1 MLEHT
6 RPDEG
11 LFPGTETVVLSGSG
25 SALAT
30 ARPGGQ
36 DVSPGIGKEQG
47 LAKMSTAAGPRR
59 PGQAKGGSAAEAA
72 VAAPAVVNGQ
82 QRRGDGRG
90 AGEARGASAGRRET
104 AETMAARQRDISV
117 SEFFAKNRHLLG
129 FDNPR
134 KALLTTVKEAVDNS
148 LDACEEA
155 GILPNITVVIE
166 DLQPDR
172 PATAKQSRYR
182 VTVVDNGPGIVRKQ
196 VENVFGRLLF
206 GSKFHRLKM
215 SRGQQGIGISAA
227 GMYGLITTGKPM
239 IIHTRPSAK
248 KPAHHIE
255 LAMNTKTNRAEVTVD
270 DETTDFPPQRLKT
283 LTAGTRDPSFLNPD
297 DYPTGTSV
305 SIELEGRYQKGRGSV
320 DEFLELTAIANPH
333 ARITFVPPTRV
344 SQDETDEVQ
353 LALPVPPASAAVAGD
368 VGGASVGATAGS
380 GLQGP
385 AGIDPT
391 VTTTVKDGVVVFP
404 RGTETLP
411 PETREIQPHPKGI
424 ELGTLLQM
432 VKAYEEETKGSGTL
446 YSFLQEKF
454 CRISPQ
460 KAAEF
465 CQAVGVTS
473 RTKVRDLHPSQVEKL
488 FNAFQDARLP
498 APPTDCLA
506 PIGVR
511 QLLAGLLKGVKA
523 EFYAASSREPEVY
536 RGRPFQIEAA
546 IAYGGELPA
555 DDTARVIRFAN
566 RVPLLFQQS
575 ACSSFKA
582 VSETSWK
589 NYNLSQPR
597 GSPPVGP
604 LVIMIHMASVWVP
617 FTSESKEAI
626 ADYDEIRKEMKLALM
641 ECGRKLGA
649 YLRKRQRMQ
658 RESARRDVFERYIGE
673 IAKAVH
679 AINGVDARK
688 LYDALL
694 AEARRRTAIADV
706 ELDEDGRVIRKPDED
721 ELKADDGVVL
731 VASRVAGAGP
741 AANASADEA
750 SADNASADG
759 AADPTASASHRTA
772 EDRSP
777 EDRSPEDRSSDPID
791 RDAAPARAQTR
802 PSRAAARRS
811 GRTDPPVKEPSR
823 TDGGARRRVGAR
835 PRRASSRADERL
847 F

>member
-1 MLEHT
+1 MKP
-6 RPDEG
+6 RNPSPAKEG
-11 LFPGTETVVLSGSG
+11 AAMIPT
-25 SALAT
+25 LA
-30 ARPGGQ
+30 
-36 DVSPGIGKEQG
+36 DS
-47 LAKMSTAAGPRR
+47 
-59 PGQAKGGSAAEAA
+59 QAPAQ
-72 VAAPAVVNGQ
+72 VAAPAP
-82 QRRGDGRG
+82 RRPR
-90 AGEARGASAGRRET
+90 SN
-104 AETMAARQRDISV
+104 AEEMAKKQRDISV

-155 GILPNITVVIE
+155 GILPNLTIVIE

-172 PATAKQSRYR
+172 PASAKQSRYR
-182 VTVVDNGPGIVRKQ
+182 VSVIDNGPGIVRKQ
-196 VENVFGRLLF
+196 VENVFGRLLY

-239 IIHTRPSAK
+239 VIHTRPSARAK
-248 KPAHHIE
+248 AHHIE

-270 DETTDFPPQRLKT
+270 DETTDFPPQRFKP
-283 LTAGTRDPSFLNPD
+283 LTPGTRAADFLNAE
-297 DYPTGTSV
+297 DYATGTSV

-333 ARITFVPPTRV
+333 ARIVFVPPARV
-344 SQDETDEVQ
+344 SADETED
-353 LALPVPPASAAVAGD
+353 LPLMKDAPAPAASPTPTAD
-368 VGGASVGATAGS
+368 V
-380 GLQGP
+380 
-385 AGIDPT
+385 DPT
-391 VTTTVKDGVVVFP
+391 LATIEKDGVIHFP
-404 RGTETLP
+404 RGTDQLP

-424 ELGTLLQM
+424 ELGILLQM
-432 VKAYEEETKGSGTL
+432 LKDYEEAERGGTL
-446 YSFLQEKF
+446 YHFLQDRF
-454 CRISPQ
+454 CRVSSA
-460 KAAEF
+460 KAGEL
-465 CQAVGVTS
+465 CQAIDVTS
-473 RTKVRDLHPSQVEKL
+473 RTKARDIESPQAEQLFKVFQETKL
-488 FNAFQDARLP
+488 AP
-498 APPTDCLA
+498 PPTDCLA

-523 EFYAASSREPEVY
+523 EFYAASSRDPDIY

-546 IAYGGELPA
+546 IAFGGELPA

-582 VSETSWK
+582 VVETGWR

-597 GSPPVGP
+597 SSLPVGP

-658 RESARRDVFERYIGE
+658 RQAARRDVFERYIGE

-679 AINGVDARK
+679 AINGVDAAK
-688 LYDALL
+688 LHDKLL
-694 AEARRRTAIADV
+694 AEARKRTAIADL
-706 ELDEDGRVIRKPDED
+706 ELDEEGKAVARGDEAD
-721 ELKADDGVVL
+721 ELRQDQGVIMVESRAAHLAD
-731 VASRVAGAGP
+731 APPEPQAP
-741 AANASADEA
+741 ASA
-750 SADNASADG
+750 
-759 AADPTASASHRTA
+759 P
-772 EDRSP
+772 
-777 EDRSPEDRSSDPID
+777 
-791 RDAAPARAQTR
+791 PARAAAPGRSR
-802 PSRAAARRS
+802 PAKPGKDRQQN
-811 GRTDPPVKEPSR
+811 
-823 TDGGARRRVGAR
+823 
-835 PRRASSRADERL
+835 L